1 MIRRRYGTSLSRA
14 VTQEEEVNPNAYL
27 TNIADCM
34 MVLVLGFLV
43 AIVARYGL
51 DLQAPVEEEEEDKIT
66 GIEVNLDQNGDGTID
81 DDYKQTGTVYYDE
94 KTGLY
99 YLVQDE

>member
-1 MIRRRYGTSLSRA
+1 MIRRRHGVSLSRA
-14 VTQEEEVNPNAYL
+14 ATAPEDVNPNAYL

-51 DLQAPVEEEEEDKIT
+51 DLQEPTEVEEEEKIT
-66 GIEVNLDQNGDGTID
+66 GIEVNLDENGDGVID
-81 DDYKQTGTVYYDE
+81 DGYSERGTVDYDE
-94 KTGLY
+94 ETGLY
-99 YLVQDE
+99 YLVQE

>member
-1 MIRRRYGTSLSRA
+1 MIRRRYGTSLMRA
-14 VTQEEEVNPNAYL
+14 AAPEEEVNPNAYL

-51 DLQAPVEEEEEDKIT
+51 DLQAPVEVEDEDEIT
-66 GIEVNLDQNGDGTID
+66 GIEVNLDQNGDGAID
-81 DDYKQTGTVYYDE
+81 DGYEVRGTVYYDE